1 MSPEQRLEG
10 LVLRSSPLGESDR
23 LLTLLSA
30 EEGLTRLAAP
40 GARKPK
46 SSLAGAVP
54 LAVLSLQVGGRS
66 GLRRV
71 RQLRVLRNFSALA
84 ERLET
89 LSAAQGLAE
98 LALQLVPTD
107 QAVEGVLD
115 DLLLQLQVLTGL
127 PDAIVSLYLMHM
139 LQVTEAAAEEKL
151 RALRDARGALL
162 IAQRRVADADN
173 RLTCAS
179 EGNRRILRSTLRRA
193 GLPATAPP
201 SWGQASS
208 APSRRPTSL

>member
-1 MSPEQRLEG
+1 LKAQTHHAREAVA
-10 LVLRSSPLGESDR
+10 LVKQQQAHVLAMASK
-23 LLTLLSA
+23 A
-30 EEGLTRLAAP
+30 ED
-40 GARKPK
+40 
-46 SSLAGAVP
+46 
-54 LAVLSLQVGGRS
+54 
-66 GLRRV
+66 
-71 RQLRVLRNFSALA
+71 
-84 ERLET
+84 
-89 LSAAQGLAE
+89 SAAISEQSYEKFVRENADRKQKLQDGDRIAAAAE
-98 LALQLVPTD
+98 LLAKHTKSHTD
-107 QAVEGVLD
+107 KD

-127 PDAIVSLYLMHM
+127 PDAIVCLYLMHM

-179 EGNRRILRSTLRRA
+179 EGNRRISRSTLRRA